1 MWFRKMK
8 IIAEAAIGACEKYN
22 ETEIRFHILDPLIRH
37 LGYPETDDVYLNLE
51 EKLDYPY
58 VHVGR
63 RSKKDLPIGFPDY
76 RAGIK
81 GARGSFIVEAK
92 AGPVPITSKEVEQAH
107 SYAAHAQ
114 VGANYFVLCNGS
126 VLQVYETLS
135 GPSSVP
141 LVDVPINE
149 INQRIYQI
157 ENILSP
163 HNLAKNC
170 RVSHDLGLKLADGL
184 GSSVVI
190 RSGRYLLSDYEYRII
205 AGGQDCTEM
214 ARQNIPQLA
223 ETDKQ
228 LDLMKTAFEP
238 KVAGG
243 IAERDENGKILAHV
257 NFEGATIH
265 NHEAMMILGITEAS
279 FATADEFVSTNPA
292 SPTIFETLKD
302 FGVSKGTV
310 MPELFGG
317 SVKMEG
323 DLVGDMFIKAA
334 MVFLDGKIAGEYL
347 SLSNHQM
354 NIPGF
359 PPILVE
365 MDFSGTFELTLDC

>member
-1 MWFRKMK
+1 MQ
-8 IIAEAAIGACEKYN
+8 IIADAAVNAAPSYN

-37 LGYPETDDVYLNLE
+37 LGYPDTDDVYLNLE

-63 RSKKDLPIGFPDY
+63 RSKKDLPLGFPDY

-92 AGPVPITSKEVEQAH
+92 AGSISITSKEVEQAH

-126 VLQVYETLS
+126 VLQVFETLS
-135 GPSSVP
+135 GADAVP
-141 LVDVPINE
+141 LIDVPINE
-149 INQRIYQI
+149 INQRIHQI

-170 RVSHDLGLKLADGL
+170 HISHDLGLKLADGL
-184 GSSVVI
+184 GSSVGI
-190 RSGRYLLSDYEYRII
+190 RSGRYLLADYAYRIV

-214 ARQNIPQLA
+214 ARQSVPQLA
-223 ETDKQ
+223 ETDRQ
-228 LDLMKTAFEP
+228 LELMKTAFEL
-238 KVAGG
+238 KVSGG
-243 IAERDENGKILAHV
+243 VAERGENGRISAHV
-257 NFEGATIH
+257 QFEGATVH
-265 NHEAMMILGITEAS
+265 NHEAMAILGITEAS
-279 FATADEFVSTNPA
+279 FATADQFISTDPA
-292 SPTIFETLKD
+292 SPTIFESLKD
-302 FGVSKGTV
+302 FSVSRGTM

-317 SVKMEG
+317 SSEMEG
-323 DLVGDMFIKAA
+323 DVVGDMFIKAA
-334 MVFLDGKIAGEYL
+334 MVLSGNRILGEYI
-347 SLSNHQM
+347 SLSNHHLT
-354 NIPGF
+354 IPGF
-359 PPILVE
+359 PPILYE